1 MQLSCPQ
8 IPSEACLLQK
18 RWWRKQFA
26 SSELKESSSQHHYFS
41 KSLTKTSMSMLI
53 FANSFKSTAIPFSI
67 FFLSLSSI
75 LDLSIFSFF
84 FLSPQLSVWTLLSS
98 PTLTAPVLTS
108 HFWFPPVNLN
118 TGQVFPPAQISALKG
133 TDSPHCWALT
143 LFFSAY
149 FQSSGLFL
157 THAEHEEM
165 TDEHFWSFTFSESSV
180 TSTILDLHDF
190 IQRFEWKPAYDASL
204 RVMWHLKDP
213 KICHY
218 EWTPC
223 VNVGHPCLI
232 SHFINW
238 KVKAQYGY
246 SWLSNQEPIR
256 PWLHKGLLW
265 HFATFAATF
274 SLRFHIF
281 VSVL

>member
-1 MQLSCPQ
+1 M
-8 IPSEACLLQK
+8 
-18 RWWRKQFA
+18 F
-26 SSELKESSSQHHYFS
+26 
-41 KSLTKTSMSMLI
+41 MLI
-53 FANSFKSTAIPFSI
+53 FANSFKSTAILLSI

-84 FLSPQLSVWTLLSS
+84 FLSPQLSVRTLLSS

-108 HFWFPPVNLN
+108 HFLFPPVNIN

-133 TDSPHCWALT
+133 TDSPRCWALT
-143 LFFSAY
+143 FF
-149 FQSSGLFL
+149 FFL
-157 THAEHEEM
+157 RTSNPRAEHEEM
-165 TDEHFWSFTFSESSV
+165 TDERIWSFTFSESSV

-190 IQRFEWKPAYDASL
+190 VQRFEWKPAYDASL

-281 VSVL
+281 ASVL

>member
-1 MQLSCPQ
+1 MEKTLCIFRTEREVLSASLLFKKFDKNVYVYANFRQ
-8 IPSEACLLQK
+8 QLQK
-18 RWWRKQFA
+18 YSHPLQ
-26 SSELKESSSQHHYFS
+26 YF
-41 KSLTKTSMSMLI
+41 
-53 FANSFKSTAIPFSI
+53 FP
-67 FFLSLSSI
+67 LSVLHPRFI
-75 LDLSIFSFF
+75 HLLFF

-98 PTLTAPVLTS
+98 PTLTAPVLTF